1 MSKKIKDQTKIV
13 IMSALSEYFKAERIS
28 FKVLDIKPVHTSD
41 VNLWG
46 INGRNRNMS
55 KLINRSRFKK

>member
-1 MSKKIKDQTKIV
+1 MSKKINDQMKII
-13 IMSALSEYFKAERIS
+13 IMAALSEYFKAERIS

-46 INGRNRNMS
+46 INGRNRNMG
-55 KLINRSRFKK
+55 KLNYRSGYKK